1 MTLPL
6 ARGLAL
12 AALLAVLLA
21 IHASIAADAP
31 AAGDPP
37 SPSQRWA
44 WLAADGGTYWY
55 VPQAGLPAYRWRTS
69 DPAGASQVSDQTVW
83 HIERFENGYVFGPVV
98 GQLDDQAPQCQYLIG
113 SITPD
118 GRVYLT
124 FTSTGGS
131 GTPTLTTGIGE
142 VIDDGVLDD
151 RVLDDRRGPVFQM
164 QMATGSSQLQVTH
177 WARMTQCREGQSCWN
192 ALPGLDDTSI
202 PEFLGTCD
210 D

>member
-1 MTLPL
+1 MAHPL
-6 ARGLAL
+6 ARGFAL
-12 AALLAVLLA
+12 AALLAVLLV
-21 IHASIAADAP
+21 IQASM
-31 AAGDPP
+31 AAGTTTASGPP

-69 DPAGASQVSDQTVW
+69 DPASASQVSDQTVW

-131 GTPTLTTGIGE
+131 GSPSLTTGIGE
-142 VIDDGVLDD
+142 VIEDTD
-151 RVLDDRRGPVFQM
+151 GPVFQM

-202 PEFLGTCD
+202 NEFLANCD
-210 D
+210 AG

>member
-1 MTLPL
+1 MAHPL
-6 ARGLAL
+6 ARGLTP
-12 AALLAVLLA
+12 AALLGVLLVVQ
-21 IHASIAADAP
+21 ASMAVGTTTAADT
-31 AAGDPP
+31 P

-69 DPAGASQVSDQTVW
+69 DPAGATQVSDQTVW

-131 GTPTLTTGIGE
+131 GSPSLTTGIGE
-142 VIDDGVLDD
+142 VVEEVVDDGTVAGDSS
-151 RVLDDRRGPVFQM
+151 PVFQM
-164 QMATGSSQLQVTH
+164 QMATGSDQLQVTH
-177 WARMTQCREGQSCWN
+177 WARMRQCRKGQSCWN
-192 ALPGLDDTSI
+192 SLPGLDGTSI
-202 PEFLGTCD
+202 AEFLGNCD
-210 D
+210 AD